1 MGPVLFGTFSKK
13 NRPQSEKSRRNFK
26 MSKKICV
33 ILIILIMGVAS
44 LTTGVYAASK
54 VTASKATKSVSAENT
69 NTENLVNE
77 VQTTSVQAT
86 SNEVMAST
94 TENIT
99 GTQESSND
107 DKTSNS
113 SSGLGLIAAALAI
126 GLSAIGSGIAVAVV
140 ASSAVGAISENPSLL
155 GKTVIFA
162 GLAEGIAIYGLII
175 AIMIISKV

>member
-1 MGPVLFGTFSKK
+1 
-13 NRPQSEKSRRNFK
+13 

-54 VTASKATKSVSAENT
+54 VTASKATKSVATENT
-69 NTENLVNE
+69 NTENAVNE
-77 VQTTSVQAT
+77 VQTTSVPAT

-94 TENIT
+94 TENVT

>member
-1 MGPVLFGTFSKK
+1 
-13 NRPQSEKSRRNFK
+13 

-33 ILIILIMGVAS
+33 ILIILIMGVVS

-54 VTASKATKSVSAENT
+54 VTASKATKSVATENT
-69 NTENLVNE
+69 VNE
-77 VQTTSVQAT
+77 VQTTSVPAT

-94 TENIT
+94 TENVT
-99 GTQESSND
+99 GTQGSSND